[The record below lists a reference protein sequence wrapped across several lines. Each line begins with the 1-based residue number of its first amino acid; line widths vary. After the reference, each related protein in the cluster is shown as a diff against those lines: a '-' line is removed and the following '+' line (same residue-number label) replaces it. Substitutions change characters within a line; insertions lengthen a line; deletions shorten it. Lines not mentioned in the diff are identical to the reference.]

1 MICNYFLLIKETF
14 LKMFFFLFR
23 LKQVSDKLNR
33 FGSTVPSPLGNLRI
47 PVKTI
52 VVGPTH
58 FALLLEDG
66 HICRVNF
73 SIITDRLDLTKKDP
87 NKK

>member
-1 MICNYFLLIKETF
+1 MTF
-14 LKMFFFLFR
+14 LFDFR
-23 LKQVSDKLNR
+23 LKQVSDKINR
-33 FGSTVPSPLGNLRI
+33 FGSTVPSVLGSLRV

-58 FALLLEDG
+58 LALLLEDG

-73 SIITDRLDLTKKDP
+73 SVITDRLDLTKKDP